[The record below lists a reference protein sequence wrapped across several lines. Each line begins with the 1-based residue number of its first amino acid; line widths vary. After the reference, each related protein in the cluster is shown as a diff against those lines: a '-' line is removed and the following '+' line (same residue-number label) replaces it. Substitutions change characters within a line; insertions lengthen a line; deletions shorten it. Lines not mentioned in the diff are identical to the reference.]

1 MKEEI
6 GFGDDLAEDDAGFE
20 EALKRLEEVVERLE
34 RGDSLTLEESLGAF
48 EEGIRLTRICRKK
61 LDDAQLRVEQ
71 LIEVDEDEVSTVP
84 FEGQEEYDT
93 GG

>member
-1 MKEEI
+1 M
-6 GFGDDLAEDDAGFE
+6 
-20 EALKRLEEVVERLE
+20 
-34 RGDSLTLEESLGAF
+34 TLEESLSAF

-84 FEGQEEYDT
+84 FEGEEEYDT

>member
-6 GFGDDLAEDDAGFE
+6 GFGDDLTEDDAGFE
-20 EALKRLEEVVERLE
+20 EALKRLEEVVDRLE
-34 RGDSLTLEESLGAF
+34 RGDSLTLEESLSAF

-71 LIEVDEDEVSTVP
+71 LIDDEEEDEEEQVSTML
-84 FEGQEEYDT
+84 FEGEE
-93 GG
+93 G

>member
-20 EALKRLEEVVERLE
+20 EALKRLEEVVDRLE
-34 RGDSLTLEESLGAF
+34 SGDSLTLEESLSAF

-71 LIEVDEDEVSTVP
+71 LVENDEEQISTVP
-84 FEGQEEYDT
+84 FEAKE
-93 GG
+93 

>member
-20 EALKRLEEVVERLE
+20 EALKRLEEVVDRLE
-34 RGDSLTLEESLGAF
+34 SGDSLTLEESLSAF
-48 EEGIRLTRICRKK
+48 EEGIRLTRICRRK

-71 LIEVDEDEVSTVP
+71 LVENDEEQISTVP
-84 FEGQEEYDT
+84 FEAKE
-93 GG
+93 

>member
-20 EALKRLEEVVERLE
+20 EALKRLEEVVDRLE
-34 RGDSLTLEESLGAF
+34 DGDSLTLEESLGAF

-61 LDDAQLRVEQ
+61 LDDAQFRVEQ
-71 LIEVDEDEVSTVP
+71 LIENDEEQISTVP
-84 FEGQEEYDT
+84 FEAKE
-93 GG
+93 

>member
-20 EALKRLEEVVERLE
+20 DALKQLEAVVERLE
-34 RGDSLTLEESLGAF
+34 HGDSLTLEESLSAF

-71 LIEVDEDEVSTVP
+71 LVENDEEQISTVP
-84 FEGQEEYDT
+84 FEAKE
-93 GG
+93 

>member
-6 GFGDDLAEDDAGFE
+6 NFED
-20 EALKRLEEVVERLE
+20 ALKQLEEVVDRLE
-34 RGDSLTLEESLGAF
+34 AGDSLTLDESLSAF

-71 LIEVDEDEVSTVP
+71 LIEDDEDEISTVL
-84 FEGQEEYDT
+84 FEGEE
-93 GG
+93 